1 VEWAVRGSNPR
12 SYERSV
18 SRHPG
23 ELRFG
28 AFAGERLA
36 PERVAIEG
44 RDSRCRESGLV
55 VGEEDLADQL
65 APAANAGL
73 LEALLQVLLDGVGE
87 TARRSAI
94 WAGRVAA

>member
-1 VEWAVRGSNPR
+1 
-12 SYERSV
+12 
-18 SRHPG
+18 
-23 ELRFG
+23 
-28 AFAGERLA
+28 
-36 PERVAIEG
+36 
-44 RDSRCRESGLV
+44 